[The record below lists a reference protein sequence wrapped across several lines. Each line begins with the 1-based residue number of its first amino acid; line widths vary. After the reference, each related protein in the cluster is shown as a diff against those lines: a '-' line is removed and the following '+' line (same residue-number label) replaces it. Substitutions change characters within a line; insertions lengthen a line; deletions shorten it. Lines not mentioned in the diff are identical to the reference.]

1 MSSVCKARKTEETV
15 WLLAVIIMN
24 DVMQTRQSNI
34 KHLSKQ
40 GTSGV
45 LAKVAFVKLFRKLC
59 LIYLLQDSYM

>member
-45 LAKVAFVKLFRKLC
+45 LAKVAFSGSFA
-59 LIYLLQDSYM
+59 